1 METKNNNLI
10 YTVCVGQYT
19 KILKMFVDTVKKFND
34 TNILVINSDKDLK
47 SFLDENFCLSETI
60 PNLDWQYSG
69 RFIISELDKFHT
81 YENYLYLDLD
91 ILCQKNIDV
100 VFDIIE
106 SNKEKIHSVKSYNI
120 INNLVV
126 SNGQDITSW
135 FKPINHNFKND
146 SIVYNSGTIG
156 FNKKL
161 MGQIKNLYNFVN
173 SQKKYGNCD
182 QPLFNSFMDIYD
194 LGLPTLNEFVWL
206 DQNEKRNVKKMED
219 LHLIH
224 FCGEYC
230 NIVNKEKRMKNIFN
244 LIK

>member
-34 TNILVINSDKDLK
+34 TDILVINSDKDLK

-106 SNKEKIHSVKSYNI
+106 SNKEKIHLVKCYNI

-146 SIVYNSGTIG
+146 
-156 FNKKL
+156 
-161 MGQIKNLYNFVN
+161 
-173 SQKKYGNCD
+173 
-182 QPLFNSFMDIYD
+182 
-194 LGLPTLNEFVWL
+194 
-206 DQNEKRNVKKMED
+206 
-219 LHLIH
+219 
-224 FCGEYC
+224 
-230 NIVNKEKRMKNIFN
+230 
-244 LIK
+244 